1 MNLHQLLALLLAG
14 GNQNQFSNEQQNPLI
29 ALLSG
34 NQQQEPTQQ
43 LIALLSGAT
52 GQQQN
57 AINPKLL

>member
-34 NQQQEPTQQ
+34 NQQQEPTQHEFTS
-43 LIALLSGAT
+43 ITCTTIGRW
-52 GQQQN
+52 
-57 AINPKLL
+57 

>member
-34 NQQQEPTQQ
+34 NQQQDPTEQ
-43 LIALLSGAT
+43 LIALLSGVAF
-52 GQQQN
+52 
-57 AINPKLL
+57 AIIDRRSTAAA